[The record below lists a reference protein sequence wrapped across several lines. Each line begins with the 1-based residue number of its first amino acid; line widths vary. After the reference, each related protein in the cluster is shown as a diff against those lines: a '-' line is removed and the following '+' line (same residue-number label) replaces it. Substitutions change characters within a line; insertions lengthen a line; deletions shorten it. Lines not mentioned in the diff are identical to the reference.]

1 MKRTNYQPS
10 RPMPIAEAIFVF
22 IRFGIVLALIAWA
35 LS

>member
-1 MKRTNYQPS
+1 MKQQQKTT
-10 RPMPIAEAIFVF
+10 MPIAEAIFVF